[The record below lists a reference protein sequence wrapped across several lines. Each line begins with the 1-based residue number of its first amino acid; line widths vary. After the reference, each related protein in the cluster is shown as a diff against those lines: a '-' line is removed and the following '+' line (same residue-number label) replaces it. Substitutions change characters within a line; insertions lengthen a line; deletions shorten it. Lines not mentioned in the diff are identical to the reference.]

1 MSYSIRLAFFP
12 ASITAMLS
20 PQLWLNLYDSE
31 DNTGPLEAVESWV
44 GDVGD
49 WGGDF
54 PGEDCNGDL
63 TVGDWGKRG
72 ACRDASSLAKKS
84 SM

>member
-1 MSYSIRLAFFP
+1 
-12 ASITAMLS
+12 MLS
-20 PQLWLNLYDSE
+20 PQLWWNLYDSE
-31 DNTGPLEAVESWV
+31 DNTGPVEAVEAWV

-49 WGGDF
+49 WGGDL
-54 PGEDCNGDL
+54 PGEDCSGDL

-72 ACRDASSLAKKS
+72 AFLDASNLAKKS